1 MIKKIVLLVSLT
13 LLMLNGYSQ
22 RIHTRIGLDGV
33 MDFRLANLPLKVID
47 PDGDKLNVRS
57 GSAMSTV
64 FHAKDYHG
72 SIGSFFTPNA
82 GVFIMHPQY
91 PLAIRLGCGIE
102 NTTFTMEYANVAK
115 ERWCWLYSVKPSVDI
130 KIALWDYFSHIAT
143 PLVIVGAVYN
153 IPFSAQEGSIG
164 HETAEKEGFA
174 KKGIEGEVG
183 FGLFFFPGF
192 KGHHSESI
200 GKVGFGANSSSKREY
215 GEFSLVYKYYFYNL
229 FDKQYQNASGEF
241 PFAGLTTR
249 YGDIRLRFV
258 IGGFLY

>member
-1 MIKKIVLLVSLT
+1 MIKKIVLLVSLP

-33 MDFRLANLPLKVID
+33 MEFRLANLPLKVID

-72 SIGSFFTPNA
+72 SIGSFFTPNV
-82 GVFIMHPQY
+82 GVLFMHPQY
-91 PLAIRLGCGIE
+91 PVAIRVGCGLE
-102 NTTFTMEYANVAK
+102 NTAFTMEYANVTK

-130 KIALWDYFSHIAT
+130 KIALWDYFSHMAT
-143 PLVIVGAVYN
+143 PIVIAGATYN
-153 IPFSAQEGSIG
+153 IPFSAQEGPSG
-164 HETAEKEGFA
+164 HEIVENEGFA
-174 KKGIEGEVG
+174 KKGIEGELG
-183 FGLFFFPGF
+183 IGLFLFPGF
-192 KGHHSESI
+192 TGHHSESI
-200 GKVGFGANSSSKREY
+200 GKVGFGANSPSKRFYSEI
-215 GEFSLVYKYYFYNL
+215 SLVYKYYFYDL
-229 FDKQYQNASGEF
+229 FDQQYQNASREC
-241 PFAGLTTR
+241 PFAGLITR